1 MYHLML
7 QLINNVLQQHSKCW
21 FWSFFQSKSSLQ
33 IKKKKNLTIQIWEK
47 SSDQARIIYM
57 YMYILRLRFTA
68 ADFYK
73 SLTKNMWLP
82 MRAPWLCGPI
92 LLTIFP
98 KNFIKLEQDY
108 SDRIFYS
115 IDYEDDWLFYFK
127 CWLFYLQW
135 ELYINFLNQFFIV
148 AV

>member
-1 MYHLML
+1 MYY
-7 QLINNVLQQHSKCW
+7 NNILNVG
-21 FWSFFQSKSSLQ
+21 FEVFFKAKVRYKL
-33 IKKKKNLTIQIWEK
+33 KKKNLTIQIWEK

-57 YMYILRLRFTA
+57 YMYMLRLRFTA

-92 LLTIFP
+92 LLTIFS
-98 KNFIKLEQDY
+98 KNFIKLEQDH

-135 ELYINFLNQFFIV
+135 ELYINFLNQFFIA